1 VRTEA
6 VEFFFDFIS
15 PYSYLAWP
23 RVRAACARRGLEVV
37 PRPVLFAALL
47 DHGGQRGPAEI
58 PGKRDW
64 VVMDCL
70 RIASLQGVPFTFP
83 AHHPFNP
90 VTALRAALPEVA
102 GERQI
107 EVVDALWTAGW
118 GAGIDLGSPAALVA
132 ALDER
137 GLDGAALIA
146 RAGEQPAK
154 DALRRQTADAIARGV
169 FGVPTTIAAGVL
181 FWGNDRIEHLELALD
196 GRDPLDRSRVRE
208 LLARSAS
215 AVRGQP
221 RAD

>member
-1 VRTEA
+1 VHAGA

-23 RVRAACARRGLEVV
+23 RVRAACDRRGLEVV

-58 PGKRDW
+58 PAKREW
-64 VVMDCL
+64 LVTDCL
-70 RIASLQGVPFTFP
+70 RIASLQSVPFTFP
-83 AHHPFNP
+83 ARHPFNP

-102 GERQI
+102 GERQT

-118 GAGIDLGSPAALVA
+118 RDGIDLASPAALVA
-132 ALDER
+132 ALDQH
-137 GLDGAALIA
+137 GLDGASLIA

-169 FGVPTTIAAGVL
+169 FGVPTTIAAGLL
-181 FWGNDRIEHLELALD
+181 FWGNDRVEHLELALD
-196 GRDPLDRSRVRE
+196 GRDPLDRSRVPE

-215 AVRGQP
+215 AARKRP

>member
-1 VRTEA
+1 MHPEA

-58 PGKRDW
+58 PAKREW
-64 VVMDCL
+64 LVTDCL

-83 AHHPFNP
+83 ARHPFNP

-107 EVVDALWTAGW
+107 EVADALWTAGW
-118 GAGIDLGSPAALVA
+118 GAGIDLGSPAALGA

-137 GLDGAALIA
+137 GLDGAAL
-146 RAGEQPAK
+146 
-154 DALRRQTADAIARGV
+154 IARGV

-181 FWGNDRIEHLELALD
+181 FWGNDRVEHLELALD

-208 LLARSAS
+208 LLARSPS
-215 AVRGQP
+215 AVRRQP
-221 RAD
+221 RVD

>member
-1 VRTEA
+1 VHTEA

-15 PYSYLAWP
+15 PYSYLAWS
-23 RVRAACARRGLEVV
+23 RVRAACVQRGLEVV

-58 PGKRDW
+58 PAKRQW
-64 VVMDCL
+64 LVTDCL
-70 RIASLQGVPFTFP
+70 RIASLQGLPFTFP

-102 GERQI
+102 GERQT

-118 GAGIDLGSPAALVA
+118 GAGIDLGSPAALVV
-132 ALDER
+132 ALNER
-137 GLDGAALIA
+137 GLDGEALIA
-146 RAGEQPAK
+146 RAGEPPAK
-154 DALRRQTADAIARGV
+154 EALRRQTADAIARGV
-169 FGVPTTIAAGVL
+169 FGVPTTVAAGLL

-196 GRDPLDRSRVRE
+196 GRDPLDRSRVAD

-215 AVRGQP
+215 AVRKQP
-221 RAD
+221 RPN